1 MFTLETSVLVKLG
14 ASIVFG
20 LIIGLEREL
29 RKKPLGL
36 KTSLV
41 ICVSSCLLTIVSI
54 ESAHRYAQAYVT
66 PMDPLRLAAQIVSG
80 IGFLGAGV
88 ILRKQNDIIVGL
100 TTAAMIWAA
109 SGLGIATGAGFYVEA
124 FVGVCLIILCVELF
138 PMLIKRLGPATLS
151 EKEIR
156 LELIVKKEDN
166 RVIQILDEI
175 KSKDIKIKHVRINDI
190 RPDSGKEG
198 THQVQ
203 LVIMVHENRFTADIY
218 HEMKQINFIL
228 SVQIENLSPAKK

>member
-1 MFTLETSVLVKLG
+1 MYLLETSVLIKLG

-20 LIIGLEREL
+20 MVIGLEREL

-54 ESAHRYAQAYVT
+54 ESAERYAEAAIR

-109 SGLGIATGAGFYVEA
+109 CGLGIATGAGFYLEA
-124 FVGVCLIILCVELF
+124 FVGLCLIIISVELL
-138 PMLIKRLGPATLS
+138 PIIIKLVGPASLS
-151 EKEIR
+151 DKEIKMDLTVSR
-156 LELIVKKEDN
+156 ADN
-166 RVIQILDEI
+166 RVVDILNEI
-175 KSKDIKIKHVRINDI
+175 KARDIKIKHVRITDI
-190 RPDSGKEG
+190 RTDSGKEG

-203 LVIMVHENRFTADIY
+203 LVIMVHEDRFTAEIY
-218 HEMKQINFIL
+218 HEMKQIDFIL
-228 SVQIENLSPAKK
+228 SVQIENLSPSRR